1 MSLQARRLMLDC
13 PAPRDRII
21 LDGMRFYGYHG
32 VNPEEKAQGQPYIVD
47 LSVDLD
53 LRGPGSSDQLED
65 TVNYTR
71 LYRAIRAIVEG
82 ESRNLLEAVAQAIA
96 DRILDEFS
104 VEAVGVRVKKPS
116 PPIKGS
122 VIENASVEIYRRRL

>member
-1 MSLQARRLMLDC
+1 MSLQAARLMHDC

-32 VNPEEKAQGQPYIVD
+32 VNREEKAQGQPYVVD

-53 LRGPGSSDQLED
+53 LRGPGGSDQLED

-82 ESRNLLEAVAQAIA
+82 ESRNLIEAVAQAIA

-104 VEAVGVRVKKPS
+104 VEAVGVLSLIHISEPTRPLYISYAVF
-116 PPIKGS
+116 
-122 VIENASVEIYRRRL
+122 